1 MTILIDKFI
10 SNVFL
15 HLDNIILL
23 IMDNKSLNK
32 QSQIRYI
39 EIIKEKYY
47 WCYNLFYI
55 EKWWH
60 LYIINLMFFI
70 TF

>member
-47 WCYNLFYI
+47 
-55 EKWWH
+55 
-60 LYIINLMFFI
+60 
-70 TF
+70 